1 MASKGKEVMSRWWW
15 WRPMDTFWLSS
26 AMLSLSL
33 SLFWCVKHTV
43 SKKKKKTEIIRRA
56 TLHQLKVR
64 IYITLYEHQGQ
75 EEEISKA
82 LFSQPTS
89 FSAASSSVSIFTFA
103 DLVFFPGAGGK
114 VAVCAHRYSGDF
126 DKGHWTL
133 THNNTQYTT
142 QKRLKC
148 DQLQRILVTA
158 WWRLTQNTV
167 LRWIWGMQTFAKQKW
182 PSLLTLLFNNTDAKY
197 WKRENVFDQTK
208 TNFQGVCLS
217 FSAGR

>member
-1 MASKGKEVMSRWWW
+1 MASKGKEVMSRWRW

-56 TLHQLKVR
+56 TLHQLKVIIR
-64 IYITLYEHQGQ
+64 APGAGGGNI
-75 EEEISKA
+75 KDA
-82 LFSQPTS
+82 LFTTYQLLILSLDFYFCWPCF
-89 FSAASSSVSIFTFA
+89 FS
-103 DLVFFPGAGGK
+103 GAGGK

-126 DKGHWTL
+126 DKGQRTL

-148 DQLQRILVTA
+148 DQLQRILVIV

-182 PSLLTLLFNNTDAKY
+182 PSLFTLLLDAQLTTLMQSIEKGTMFLTRS
-197 WKRENVFDQTK
+197 KPTFK
-208 TNFQGVCLS
+208 GFVCH
-217 FSAGR
+217 R